1 MKLNPVQ
8 KALLAHFKHSD
19 FAQILNEHK
28 EAPAVTQALR
38 TENQVLKDRVEYLE
52 QQIATNAF
60 GGWQIH

>member
-8 KALLAHFKHSD
+8 EALLAHFKQSD
-19 FAQILNEHK
+19 FEQTLDEYG
-28 EAPAVTQALR
+28 ETPAVTLALR
-38 TENQVLKDRVEYLE
+38 TENDALKARVEYLE